1 MFHKGAT
8 AVMASVTSG
17 YFVAVKD
24 EGIFH
29 FSAEE
34 GWKRLFRVKSRIH
47 VLTYIGP
54 YIFAAGE
61 KGAVLRSAD
70 QGKTWT
76 ASRFPTSA
84 SVWAVAGR
92 NDGFVCAHGTYC
104 LYLSDDFGVTWHVA
118 KPFSQLKEPPVIR
131 SLCLHGQT
139 IYIGT
144 RIHMNHGGIWAYD
157 LTEDRIRRISRER
170 QRMTASMMMYQNDWL
185 IAAKG
190 AAKGERGEVAVR
202 NVRTQEEFAITAGPA
217 VREKSFLDV
226 SEDNGIIYVTS
237 SQDENG
243 FSRIYQA
250 DLAAGEL
257 KWFDT
262 IRGHGWRV
270 ANREENFFCAGL
282 YESKF
287 VRPYEAVRLAH

>member
-1 MFHKGAT
+1 M
-8 AVMASVTSG
+8 
-17 YFVAVKD
+17 
-24 EGIFH
+24 
-29 FSAEE
+29 
-34 GWKRLFRVKSRIH
+34 KSKIH

-54 YIFAAGE
+54 YIFGAGE
-61 KGAVLRSAD
+61 KGVVLRSAD

-92 NDGFVCAHGTYC
+92 NDGFVCAHGTHC

-131 SLCLHGQT
+131 SLCLHGKT

-157 LTEDRIRRISRER
+157 LTKDRIRRISCER
-170 QRMTASMMMYQNDWL
+170 QRMTASMLMYQKDWL

-190 AAKGERGEVAVR
+190 AAKGERGEVSVR
-202 NVRTQEEFAITAGPA
+202 NVRTEEEFAISAGPA
-217 VREKSFLDV
+217 IREKSFLDV
-226 SEDNGIIYVTS
+226 SEDDGIIYVTS
-237 SQDENG
+237 SQDEHG

-250 DLAAGEL
+250 DFAAGEL

-270 ANREENFFCAGL
+270 ANRKESFFCAGL
-282 YESKF
+282 YECKF
-287 VRPYEAVRLAH
+287 VRPYEAARLAH

>member
-8 AVMASVTSG
+8 AVMASVTLG

-47 VLTYIGP
+47 VLTYIT
-54 YIFAAGE
+54 YSRLE
-61 KGAVLRSAD
+61 KRRRSQISRSGKDLDGLPISDQRLRM
-70 QGKTWT
+70 
-76 ASRFPTSA
+76 
-84 SVWAVAGR
+84 AVAGR

-190 AAKGERGEVAVR
+190 AAKGERGGCRPKRADARGVCHYS
-202 NVRTQEEFAITAGPA
+202 RTA

-270 ANREENFFCAGL
+270 ANREENFLRVL

>member
-8 AVMASVTSG
+8 AVMASVSSG
-17 YFVAVKD
+17 FFVAVKG

-104 LYLSDDFGVTWHVA
+104 IYLSDDFGVTWHVA

-139 IYIGT
+139 VYIGT

-157 LTEDRIRRISRER
+157 LTEGRIRRISRER

-190 AAKGERGEVAVR
+190 AAKGERGSLLSETCGR
-202 NVRTQEEFAITAGPA
+202 MRSLPLQPGTMYGKNHFLTCLRITGLFMSLRHRTKADFRVFI
-217 VREKSFLDV
+217 KL
-226 SEDNGIIYVTS
+226 TS
-237 SQDENG
+237 LPVN
-243 FSRIYQA
+243 
-250 DLAAGEL
+250 
-257 KWFDT
+257 
-262 IRGHGWRV
+262 
-270 ANREENFFCAGL
+270 
-282 YESKF
+282 
-287 VRPYEAVRLAH
+287 